1 MPTRIVIHAGFHKTG
16 TTSIQKTLRENR
28 TALEPDVRIVLRAG
42 MVALCEAARGYS
54 QSKSPLD
61 LGLVQYEAAELLQRI
76 EAHPGLVLISSEDL
90 AGHMPGRR
98 GLKSYA
104 AAPKLMQAIAGA
116 AAEVLPDTEVSF
128 IFTTRATKPWLNSC
142 YVQHLRATR
151 ITQSVD
157 EYIATH
163 RTSAQLGKVVDSV
176 AKLLPDH
183 EVVQAALEDY
193 ADARLG
199 PLDAV
204 LDHAGISQG
213 ARRQIISLPPANTSP
228 PQAKLDR
235 LLELNRSDLSRDDL
249 RAAKKALNGQQ
260 F

>member
-1 MPTRIVIHAGFHKTG
+1 VPTRVVIHAGFHKTG

-28 TALEPDVRIVLRAG
+28 TALEPEVRIVLRAG

-61 LGLVQYEAAELLQRI
+61 LGLVQFETAELLQRI
-76 EAHPGLVLISSEDL
+76 AGHNGLVLISSEDL
-90 AGHMPGRR
+90 SGHMPGRR

-104 AAPKLMQAIAGA
+104 AAPMLMQAIAGA
-116 AAEVLPDTEVSF
+116 AAEVLPDTKLSF
-128 IFTTRATKPWLNSC
+128 IFTTRAADPWLHSC

-151 ITQSVD
+151 ITQSAQ
-157 EYIATH
+157 EYAASH
-163 RTSAQLGKVVDSV
+163 RASAQLDKIVLNV
-176 AKLLPDH
+176 AKALPDH
-183 EVVQAALEDY
+183 DIAQASLEDF
-193 ADARLG
+193 ADSRLG

-204 LDHAGISQG
+204 LDHAGVSTG

-228 PQAKLDR
+228 PQAKMDK
-235 LLELNRSDLSRDDL
+235 LLELNRSKLTNDEL
-249 RAAKKALNGQQ
+249 RAAKKALNRQQ